1 MESLTSFA
9 PGWRGGNPKTM
20 IIVLDRGATESQLDE
35 VLREASRSG
44 QQASVTRS
52 KGATL
57 VRLDAPGDLADRLRA
72 FPGVRATLSGNRSY
86 VLSSRDYQE
95 ADTLVRVRDV
105 VFGGTKAVLIAG
117 PCSVETREQ
126 IFTVAKAVKAA
137 GAHMLRGGAFKPRT
151 SPWSFQGLGEE
162 GLKLLAEVSVET
174 GLPVVTEVMAP
185 EQVDLVARYADML
198 QIGSRSVQNFPL
210 LRAAGRSGKPV
221 LLKRGMATDV
231 DEFLGAADYI
241 LAEGNPNVVLCE
253 RGIRTFETSTRFTL
267 DVVAI
272 PLLEKLTHLPVIA
285 DPSHATGLSH
295 LVAPAARAA
304 IAAGA
309 DGLLIETHPD
319 PREALS
325 DGRQAVTM
333 AELDALMGPVRA
345 VAAAVG
351 RSF

>member
-1 MESLTSFA
+1 
-9 PGWRGGNPKTM
+9 M
-20 IIVLDRGATESQLDE
+20 IIVLERGATESQLDG
-35 VLREASRSG
+35 VLREVSRQGRS
-44 QQASVTRS
+44 ASVTRS

-57 VRLDAPGDLADRLRA
+57 VRLDGTGDLGEQLRGL
-72 FPGVRATLSGNRSY
+72 PGVRATLAGNRSY
-86 VLSSRDYQE
+86 VLASREFQE

-105 VFGGTKAVLIAG
+105 VFGGTRAVLIAG
-117 PCSVETREQ
+117 PCSVESREQ
-126 IFTVAKAVKAA
+126 VFAVGRAVKAC

-162 GLKLLAEVSVET
+162 GLKLLAEVSLET

-185 EQVDLVARYADML
+185 EQVDLVASYADML
-198 QIGSRSVQNFPL
+198 QIGSRSIQNFPL
-210 LRAAGRSGKPV
+210 LRAAGRSGKPI
-221 LLKRGMATDV
+221 LLKRGMATEV

-241 LAEGNPNVVLCE
+241 LAEGNPNIVLCE

-267 DVVAI
+267 DVVSI
-272 PLLEKLTHLPVIA
+272 PVLERLTHLPVIA
-285 DPSHATGLSH
+285 DPSHATGLAH

-333 AELDALMGPVRA
+333 AELDAMLGQIRA

-351 RSF
+351 RSI

>member
-1 MESLTSFA
+1 MAREHPL
-9 PGWRGGNPKTM
+9 PM

-35 VLREASRSG
+35 VLREAGRAG

-57 VRLDAPGDLADRLRA
+57 VRLDAPGDLADRLRS
-72 FPGVRATLSGNRSY
+72 FPGVRTTLSGNRSY
-86 VLSSRDYQE
+86 VLASRDFQ
-95 ADTLVRVRDV
+95 ATDTLVRVRDV

-117 PCSVETREQ
+117 PCSVESREQ
-126 IFTVAKAVKAA
+126 IVTVAKAVKAA

-162 GLKLLAEVSVET
+162 GLKLLAEVSAET

-185 EQVDLVARYADML
+185 EQVELVARYADML

-221 LLKRGMATDV
+221 LLKRGMATEI

-267 DVVAI
+267 DVVSI
-272 PLLEKLTHLPVIA
+272 PVLERVTHLPVIA

-295 LVAPAARAA
+295 LIAPAARAA
-304 IAAGA
+304 VAAGA